1 MRILRLFHTV
11 IHLKRQQVVYQ
22 ILNRVYTPKYK
33 LQKTP
38 KVCGMVKM
46 QRPIEKNKCSDGVG
60 SFTFLNL
67 SAQFAGW
74 NDTRRGML
82 WAYNLNYMDW
92 LLQEDMTADEGA
104 KWIDRFVNDLPE
116 NRIGLD
122 PYPIALRGLNWI
134 KFFSVHAGGIKEPAL
149 QRWNDSLYAQ
159 YRLLSRKLEYHLMG
173 NHLLEDAYSLFAASI
188 YFHDHE
194 LYRKSLRLLKQQL
207 YEQILP
213 DGAHYEQSPMYHCIL
228 LDRLLDCL
236 NLSQSNILF
245 PHQEEFSKFLAERA
259 IMMLGHLESICYQDD
274 SYPLFNDSACGIA
287 PTPAQ
292 LKQYA
297 HRLGLNWEPLPLD
310 ACGYR
315 HFKNERMEAF
325 VDVGGITASYQPGHS
340 HADALNFEL
349 RIDGKPFVVDTGIST
364 YNKTER
370 RQYERS
376 TSAHNTVTIDGKDS
390 SQVWGGFRVGGR
402 AHVRI
407 ENESPRRVT
416 AHLRGFGCGAEHQRT
431 FTIEDRSFT
440 VSDTVRG
447 RGHSVSYLHLSPD
460 VSILSCSAQQIVTS
474 TARIELQGAV
484 LVEAVREQAST
495 AYNALKDITVV
506 KISFDKQ
513 LTYTITL

>member
-1 MRILRLFHTV
+1 MLQPI
-11 IHLKRQQVVYQ
+11 KKVVCLGPTG
-22 ILNRVYTPKYK
+22 I
-33 LQKTP
+33 
-38 KVCGMVKM
+38 
-46 QRPIEKNKCSDGVG
+46 
-60 SFTFLNL
+60 FTFLNL
-67 SAQFAGW
+67 STPATNW
-74 NDTRRGML
+74 NDTARGML

-104 KWIDRFVNDLPE
+104 KWIDQFVNDLPE
-116 NRIGLD
+116 NRVGLD

-134 KFFSVHAGGIKEPAL
+134 KFFSTHANEIEKTKL
-149 QRWNDSLYAQ
+149 KRWNDSLYSQ
-159 YRLLSRKLEYHLMG
+159 YCLLNRKLEYHLMG

-188 YFHDHE
+188 YFHDAR
-194 LYRKSLRLLKQQL
+194 LYSRSVKLLKQQL
-207 YEQILP
+207 NEQILS

-236 NLSQSNILF
+236 NIAQNNLSFQR
-245 PHQEEFSKFLAERA
+245 QEKDVTRFLAERA
-259 IMMLGHLESICYQDD
+259 IAMLGHLESICYNDG

-297 HRLGLNWEPLPLD
+297 RTLGLSWEPAPLD

-315 HFKNERMEAF
+315 HFKNECMEAF

-349 RIDGKPFVVDTGIST
+349 RIDGKPFIVDTGIST
-364 YNKTER
+364 YNKTKR

-376 TSAHNTVTIDGKDS
+376 SSAHNTVTIDGKNS
-390 SQVWGGFRVGGR
+390 SEVWGGFRVGGR

-407 ENESPRRVT
+407 EEESPCCVT
-416 AHLRGFGCGAEHQRT
+416 ARLKGLGCRAEHQRT
-431 FTIEDRSFT
+431 FTIRDRDFV

-447 RGHSVSYLHLSPD
+447 RGQSVSYLHLSSG
-460 VSILSCSAQQIVTS
+460 VSILSCSEQQIITS
-474 TARIELQGAV
+474 TARIELQGAK
-484 LVEAVREQAST
+484 LVETFHEQAST
-495 AYNALKDITVV
+495 AYNALKDIMVV

-513 LTYTITL
+513 LTYTIKL